1 MNKIVKIS
9 LSSIAVLLLIW
20 FSLDIQSLEKH
31 NSTLKPE
38 TFNATEYASIFWN
51 DSLPVAIA
59 TSPNATDFY
68 KLLKD
73 NPKKAFEL
81 YGKKLGISKMY
92 YFLIKGKG
100 VVEKI
105 EEEFLVLSID
115 NQINIKIA
123 TDFIYG
129 NAVRDGSGK
138 VNINHFINMTDFN
151 SVSVAIN
158 KLVKDKV
165 IPKLRNTATI
175 GQHLEFSGAL
185 EINSSKI
192 IFSNL
197 LIIPVSITYLDGK
210 SE

>member
-1 MNKIVKIS
+1 MNRTVKIS

-20 FSLDIQSLEKH
+20 FSLDIQSLEKR

-51 DSLPVAIA
+51 DSLPIAIA

-68 KLLKD
+68 KFMKD
-73 NPKKAFEL
+73 NPKKAFQL
-81 YGKKLGISKMY
+81 YGKKLGISKTY

-105 EEEFLVLSID
+105 EEEYLVLSID
-115 NQINIKIA
+115 NQIKVKIA

-158 KLVKDKV
+158 KLVKSKV
-165 IPKLRNTATI
+165 VESLKEKAIV
-175 GQHLEFSGAL
+175 GQQLEFAGAL
-185 EINSSKI
+185 ELNSENINLSD
-192 IFSNL
+192 L
-197 LIIPVSITYLDGK
+197 LIIPVSITYSDGK